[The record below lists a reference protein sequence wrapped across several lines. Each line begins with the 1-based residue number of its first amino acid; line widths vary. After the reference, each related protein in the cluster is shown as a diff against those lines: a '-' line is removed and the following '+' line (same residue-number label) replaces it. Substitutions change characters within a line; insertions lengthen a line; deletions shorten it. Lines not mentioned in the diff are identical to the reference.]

1 MKTNRQVAEI
11 FAAMINN
18 TTEATEAH
26 SGHLH
31 AYKQNNG
38 VVRLVSYNTTIA
50 AYFPE
55 RKLLVLNCTRYSTTT
70 STKHQ
75 THFYLVERLVYGSK
89 VVSISRVDNVAY
101 NCPFILCEY
110 VVDGRYIAQD
120 GQSWDNKPIFRVFD
134 TVGKSIIKTYKIK
147 RYAVQYA
154 DKLNEAQEAKRNY

>member
-26 SGHLH
+26 SSHLH
-31 AYKQNNG
+31 AYKDASG
-38 VVRLVSYNTTIA
+38 ICRLESYSTAISV
-50 AYFPE
+50 YYPE
-55 RKLLVLNCTRYSTTT
+55 RKLLVLNCSRYSTTT

-75 THFYLVERLVYGSK
+75 THFYLIERLVYGSK
-89 VVSISRVDNVAY
+89 VVSISRVYNVCRL
-101 NCPFILCEY
+101 NTCPLKEY
-110 VVDGRYIAQD
+110 VVDNRYIAQD

-134 TVGKSIIKTYKIK
+134 TVEKSIIKTYKIK

>member
-1 MKTNRQVAEI
+1 MNNSEI
-11 FAAMINN
+11 AAAFAAMINN

-31 AYKQNNG
+31 AYKDAKG
-38 VVRLVSYNTTIA
+38 ICRLESYSTAIA
-50 AYFPE
+50 AYYPE
-55 RKLLVLNCTRYSTTT
+55 RKLLVLNCSRYSTTT

-75 THFYLVERLVYGSK
+75 THFYLIERLVYGSK
-89 VVSISRVDNVAY
+89 VVSISRVDNVCRWTP
-101 NCPFILCEY
+101 CPLGEY
-110 VVDGRYIAQD
+110 VTDNRYIAQD

-134 TVGKSIIKTYKIK
+134 TVGKSIVRTYKVK